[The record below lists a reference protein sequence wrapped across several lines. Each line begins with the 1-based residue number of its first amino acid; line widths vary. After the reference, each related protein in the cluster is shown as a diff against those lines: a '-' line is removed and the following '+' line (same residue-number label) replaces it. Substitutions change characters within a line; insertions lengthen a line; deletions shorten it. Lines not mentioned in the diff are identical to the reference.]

1 MLDWIPVLRSMV
13 KVVGSARQEATGIF
27 DQAKKYADHKA
38 ELTAMVNTANLRFNA
53 GEAGMKAIIEKIAA
67 GDGSEKDVQK
77 LYGLLDETLDEVNQ
91 TLLNLSF
98 DKDFGQAILQKKG
111 LTVSEHQVVR
121 RRT

>member
-1 MLDWIPVLRSMV
+1 
-13 KVVGSARQEATGIF
+13 
-27 DQAKKYADHKA
+27 
-38 ELTAMVNTANLRFNA
+38 MVNTANLRFNA